1 MLSCIF
7 DFHKKKHSCMYVITL
22 GNERLGRTLLKLL
35 VWSKARN
42 SPAAVV
48 PSFKVNVPL
57 QAAAGCWWRMV
68 KVMIYIC
75 NPCLVLTVV
84 SGPVKSVRN
93 MSAYWQGYS
102 EDHQTQNRDLLICNH
117 QLWVDEVNFS
127 KMTKLKPNHGL
138 LSPSLR
144 YSHGEWVE
152 GTSHDIQEADRS
164 RFESTKVRGEAGIL
178 IEDRLTK

>member
-1 MLSCIF
+1 
-7 DFHKKKHSCMYVITL
+7 MYVITL
-22 GNERLGRTLLKLL
+22 GNERLGRTLLKLP

-42 SPAAVV
+42 RPAAVV

-57 QAAAGCWWRMV
+57 LAAAGGGCWWRMV
-68 KVMIYIC
+68 KVMMIYIC
-75 NPCLVLTVV
+75 NPRLVPASRVV
-84 SGPVKSVRN
+84 SGSVKSVRN

-102 EDHQTQNRDLLICNH
+102 GDHQTQNRDLLNCH
-117 QLWVDEVNFS
+117 HCQLWVDEVNFS